1 MPNRHLAT
9 LEQPQGRDY
18 RAFHEGALPWIGG
31 VVVLG
36 MILLLAAF
44 YLLRGPVRMQG
55 DQESGRTTLRFNV
68 FERFIHWM
76 TATCFVVLA
85 ITGLNYFFGKRLL
98 MPLLGPAA
106 FEAWSQWAQYAHN
119 YRSLPS

>member
-36 MILLLAAF
+36 MIILIAAF
-44 YLLRGPVRMQG
+44 YLLRGPVRMQV
-55 DQESGRTTLRFNV
+55 DQESDRTILRFNV
-68 FERFIHWM
+68 FELFILWLN
-76 TATCFVVLA
+76 ATCFVIMA
-85 ITGLNYFFGKRLL
+85 KTGLTHFYQIGRRTST
-98 MPLLGPAA
+98 
-106 FEAWSQWAQYAHN
+106 EQ
-119 YRSLPS
+119 

>member
-1 MPNRHLAT
+1 
-9 LEQPQGRDY
+9 
-18 RAFHEGALPWIGG
+18 
-31 VVVLG
+31 

-55 DQESGRTTLRFNV
+55 DQESGRTILRFNV

-98 MPLLGPAA
+98 MPLLGPDA
-106 FEAWSQWAQYAHN
+106 FAAWSQWAKYAHKIG
-119 YRSLPS
+119 RASCRERVCQSV